1 MIRTFQMED
10 IDNIMKIWL
19 ETNIEAHDFIPPSYW
34 VNNYNMVKEMLPR
47 ASIYVYE
54 MDKQI
59 VGFIGMVDTYIEG
72 IFVAKKYQS
81 QGIGRQL
88 ISYAKE
94 SHASLTLQVYQK
106 NTSSVSFYKK
116 ENFKIMEEKMDAQ
129 TKEKE
134 LLMTWSR

>member
-1 MIRTFQMED
+1 MIRIFQIED

-34 VNNYNMVKEMLPR
+34 ENNYNMVKEMLPS

>member
-1 MIRTFQMED
+1 MIRAFQIDD

-34 VNNYNMVKEMLPR
+34 ENHYDMVKEMLPR

-59 VGFIGMVDTYIEG
+59 VGFIGMTDNYIEG

-81 QGIGRQL
+81 QGIGSQL

-94 SHASLTLQVYQK
+94 NYASLSLQVYQK
-106 NTSSVSFYKK
+106 NTPSISFYEK
-116 ENFKIMEEKMDAQ
+116 ENFKIIEEKIDAQ

-134 LLMTWSR
+134 LLMSWSR

>member
-1 MIRTFQMED
+1 MIRVFKTED

-34 VNNYNMVKEMLPR
+34 ENHYDMVKEMLPR

-59 VGFIGMVDTYIEG
+59 VGFIGIADHYIEG

-81 QGIGRQL
+81 QGIGSQL

-106 NTSSVSFYKK
+106 NTPSISFYKK
-116 ENFKIMEEKMDAQ
+116 ENFKIIEEKIDAQ

-134 LLMTWSR
+134 LLMSWSR

>member
-1 MIRTFQMED
+1 MED